1 MRYRVIDINNPYQPT
16 YFRTKKEAVLY
27 LEEHKGRY
35 EGKVQRKI
43 GGNWL
48 DY

>member
-1 MRYRVIDINNPYQPT
+1 MRYRVIDINNHYWSA